1 MHDWWTFQN
10 LYHGPLVEP
19 ITEVAKPYGDFCSDF
34 QATVDTYNAYL
45 IHHQKKEY
53 RITAELPPSD
63 FVDVLNSL
71 INCASPKELAK
82 EAIINMFII
91 VQHSNKVSVHLDRG
105 QPTESLCGECE

>member
-53 RITAELPPSD
+53 SITAELPPSD

-82 EAIINMFII
+82 EAFINIAKRNGGTLLQEYLEYKFT
-91 VQHSNKVSVHLDRG
+91 KTKALG
-105 QPTESLCGECE
+105 